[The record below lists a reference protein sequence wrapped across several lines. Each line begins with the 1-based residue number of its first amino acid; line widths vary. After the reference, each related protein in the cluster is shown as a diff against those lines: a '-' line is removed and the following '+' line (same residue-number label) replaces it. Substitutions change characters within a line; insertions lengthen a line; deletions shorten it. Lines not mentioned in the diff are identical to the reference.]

1 MSHKISPRDIVYL
14 ANLPE
19 LFGGKGW
26 HGLGTEWAD
35 FTPEG
40 LRKILWLHRMVPAGI
55 QLDNGTFVPTGERYA
70 ISEDDGLP
78 VGGAVG
84 KNWFSPS
91 NGELFE
97 LFSEALRDS
106 DYSIV
111 SAGTLADREELFI
124 DAKKAT
130 TASTGKRDIA
140 PFVGLSRMFGGLGRL
155 SVGGHNTVI
164 QCANTSAMMR
174 HEIKSGSARGAEGL
188 TSVKNTGRLNKPEV
202 LAEIVLG
209 LRSAY
214 GWQDRFVQRMT
225 EAENEKLSLLD
236 ARNAAVGFAV
246 PTGTRELSEKNSRTL
261 NRANRIFT
269 LFRSGAGNTGESVAD
284 FVNAITDY
292 YSHESAGSPD
302 SADSREDFLVKQYL
316 SSERGAGA
324 RVKSDFIAEVFG
336 EEQVNREVVDKLA
349 SRGKWILQN
358 SSETAKADLIAVA

>member
-14 ANLPE
+14 ANIPE

-55 QLDNGTFVPTGERYA
+55 QLENGQFVATGERYA
-70 ISEDDGLP
+70 ISDDDGLP

-106 DYSIV
+106 DYNIV
-111 SAGTLADREELFI
+111 SAGTVSDREEFFI
-124 DAKKAT
+124 DAKGSGTK
-130 TASTGKRDIA
+130 STGKRDVA
-140 PFVGLSRMFGGLGRL
+140 PFVGLTRSFGGIGRL
-155 SVGGHNTVI
+155 SVGGHNIVM
-164 QCANTSAMMR
+164 QCHNTTTQMAR
-174 HEIKSGSARGAEGL
+174 EIKSASNKGKEGV

-214 GWQDRFVQRMT
+214 GWQDRFVARMS

-246 PTGTRELSEKNSRTL
+246 PTGVRELSEKNSRTL

-269 LFRSGAGNTGESVAD
+269 LFRKGAGNTGESVAD
-284 FVNAITDY
+284 FVNAITDFY
-292 YSHESAGSPD
+292 THESAGSPD
-302 SADSREDFLVKQYL
+302 SADSRGDFLVKQFL

-324 RVKSDFIAEVFG
+324 RVKSDFISEVFG
-336 EEQVNREVVDKLA
+336 EERVEREVVDKLA

-358 SSETAKADLIAVA
+358 SSDTAKADLIAIA